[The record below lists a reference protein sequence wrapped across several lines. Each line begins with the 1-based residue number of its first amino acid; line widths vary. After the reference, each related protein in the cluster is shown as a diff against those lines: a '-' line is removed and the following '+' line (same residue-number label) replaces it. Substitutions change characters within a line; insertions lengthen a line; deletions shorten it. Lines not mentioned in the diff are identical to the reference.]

1 MTSSTSGAT
10 TTSPASCAKAED
22 VERIAANLAEVRRR
36 IVAAGGDLARV
47 RIVAVTKTFAPEVVR
62 AAAAAGLSDVGEN
75 YVDELESKRAELA
88 DLALRWHYLGALQS
102 NKIAR
107 VALAADVVS
116 GVSRAKEI
124 TKLAATRAGAV
135 IDVQVDAT
143 GQAGRNGAAP
153 SDVPALVAMAR
164 AQGLRLRGLMTVA
177 SPEPER
183 AREQFALVASLAK
196 ELGVEELSMGMSDD
210 FELAVAQGST
220 EIRVGRLL
228 FGPRTAPARL
238 A

>member
-1 MTSSTSGAT
+1 
-10 TTSPASCAKAED
+10 
-22 VERIAANLAEVRRR
+22 
-36 IVAAGGDLARV
+36 
-47 RIVAVTKTFAPEVVR
+47 
-62 AAAAAGLSDVGEN
+62 
-75 YVDELESKRAELA
+75 
-88 DLALRWHYLGALQS
+88 
-102 NKIAR
+102 
-107 VALAADVVS
+107 
-116 GVSRAKEI
+116 
-124 TKLAATRAGAV
+124 
-135 IDVQVDAT
+135 
-143 GQAGRNGAAP
+143 
-153 SDVPALVAMAR
+153 
-164 AQGLRLRGLMTVA
+164 MTVA